1 MELAEGQDPT
11 QLSQEEKAAYKAV
24 AKVKGQ
30 IWEMLLAFERGE
42 INLADRSDDLKKLI
56 AEYVHLDEEVK
67 ASAIYRKKAEKAR
80 RAIAHN
86 EHQSQMIELKK
97 QRPEPRDAEIR
108 NLDKDA
114 LFERAEALQ
123 RTVDFVRVSGRQR
136 GGVMTK
142 DEMLAAARSFEIKP
156 GEYDDHPIMV
166 ESARQSD
173 GSLQW
178 KVMQRGFALNKKGG
192 WDYEPQPSSRTEAY
206 FRAHRWLTLDEAIEA
221 AVKCEV

>member
-42 INLADRSDDLKKLI
+42 INLTDHSDDLKKLI

-97 QRPEPRDAEIR
+97 QRHELHIAEHETRIEMLR
-108 NLDKDA
+108 QK
-114 LFERAEALQ
+114 AEAQFAETLALEGRKAALAQWAISNGTLEPITEERIQAIVNSQ
-123 RTVDFVRVSGRQR
+123 RRAREGVVRIESG
-136 GGVMTK
+136 
-142 DEMLAAARSFEIKP
+142 
-156 GEYDDHPIMV
+156 
-166 ESARQSD
+166 D
-173 GSLQW
+173 G
-178 KVMQRGFALNKKGG
+178 K
-192 WDYEPQPSSRTEAY
+192 
-206 FRAHRWLTLDEAIEA
+206 
-221 AVKCEV
+221 